1 MLTRYRRIFQLH
13 IAAGGASDDVLP
25 VGDGQAHAVAQH
37 QIAPDFIRVLD
48 LPQRADRTDKDHQ
61 RQQWEHEAHNGC
73 VPRPDERFFRQQS
86 RQSVEKLLQ
95 SIIHV
100 KFLLSRDA
108 VDYLD
113 LPIILPV

>member
-1 MLTRYRRIFQLH
+1 MLTRYRWIFQLH

-37 QIAPDFIRVLD
+37 QIAPDLIRVLD
-48 LPQRADRTDKDHQ
+48 LPQRADRADKDHQ
-61 RQQWEHEAHNGC
+61 RQQREHKAHNGC

-86 RQSVEKLLQ
+86 RQPVEKLLQ

-108 VDYLD
+108 VDYLN